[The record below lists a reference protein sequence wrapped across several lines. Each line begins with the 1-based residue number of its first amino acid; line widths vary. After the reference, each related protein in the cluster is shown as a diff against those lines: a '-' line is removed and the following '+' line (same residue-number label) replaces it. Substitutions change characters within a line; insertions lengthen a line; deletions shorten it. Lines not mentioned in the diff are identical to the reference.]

1 MINPIFH
8 GPLLNPEHFMT
19 SYFFL
24 HLLHWRDCPMEINSV
39 RPLLHGARTDCGSK
53 REHGWIL

>member
-24 HLLHWRDCPMEINSV
+24 HLLHWRECPKNQAGL
-39 RPLLHGARTDCGSK
+39 PLLLAARTDCGKRGSK
-53 REHGWIL
+53 D